1 MQKLWTYIELVVV
14 AAKAVEEKMS
24 VDLESTVNR

>member
-1 MQKLWTYIELVVV
+1 MEEGESYVEFVIV

-24 VDLESTVNR
+24 VDLDRPLMY